1 VEKRKDTEETR
12 LARLR
17 AAQVEAKP
25 LFEQLA
31 EQKQKKQEEYDAVT
45 KLIFGKRS
53 IRCRR
58 LPALYV
64 SL

>member
-1 VEKRKDTEETR
+1 MDAFCQIEFSVEKRKDTEETR

-17 AAQVEAKP
+17 AAQAEAKP

-45 KLIFGKRS
+45 KLIFGK
-53 IRCRR
+53 
-58 LPALYV
+58 PVAFV
-64 SL
+64 